1 MNVGCLG
8 KNSTPKEDSANCCR
22 GGSMLGM
29 FQERQRDQCDPG
41 NGSLA
46 GNHQTQSTEDSQE
59 VVGARG
65 ESGEWGE
72 AAGSNRVT

>member
-1 MNVGCLG
+1 
-8 KNSTPKEDSANCCR
+8 
-22 GGSMLGM
+22 MLGM

-41 NGSLA
+41 KGSLA
-46 GNHQTQSTEDSQE
+46 GTHQTQSTEDSQE